1 MILDDIKAA
10 LSAIDSNVFYGAVN
24 QNQIT
29 ANSAWNYIVFG
40 RSQITAKSGR
50 TGYAD
55 KYNVIVVREDYIP
68 DDLAGRV
75 IDGMET
81 IPGMRFSD
89 NNTGNYTYERKDNTN
104 ITCEMLLL
112 SFSHARRRCTD
123 G

>member
-10 LSAIDSNVFYGAVN
+10 LSVIDSNVFYGAVN

-29 ANSAWNYIVFG
+29 TNSAWNYIVFG

-75 IDGMET
+75 IDAMET
-81 IPGMRFSD
+81 IPGMRFAD
-89 NNTGNYTYERKDNTN
+89 NLTGEYAYERKGNTN
-104 ITCEMLLL
+104 IVCEMLLL